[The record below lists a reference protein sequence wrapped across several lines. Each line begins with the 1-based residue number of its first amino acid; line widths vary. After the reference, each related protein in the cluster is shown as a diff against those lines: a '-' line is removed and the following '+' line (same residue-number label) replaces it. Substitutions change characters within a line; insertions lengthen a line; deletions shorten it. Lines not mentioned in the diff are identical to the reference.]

1 MAHAVTERL
10 DTVEKTQEQL
20 LEWADLEIHL
30 DVLFTKEEGEWC
42 AIALDM
48 SLRGYGKS
56 REDALDD
63 LLDAVHAQVTFA
75 LEHDTLDNI
84 FIPADQKYF
93 ERYNQERLE
102 ALKRNAKRDT
112 QPSRKARSAVSIPFA
127 AIFQRRESATPAM
140 QFA

>member
-1 MAHAVTERL
+1 MTNV
-10 DTVEKTQEQL
+10 
-20 LEWADLEIHL
+20 DLEIHL

-56 REDALDD
+56 REDALND
-63 LLDAVHAQVTFA
+63 LLDAVRAQVTFA

-93 ERYNQERLE
+93 EQYNQERLE
-102 ALKRNAKRDT
+102 ALKRNAKRDV
-112 QPSRKARSAVSIPFA
+112 QPSRKARSAAAIPFA
-127 AIFQRRESATPAM
+127 AIFQGREPAIPAM